1 MKVLIADDSEFMR
14 GILKGIVEK
23 SNWKGSQIIEAVNG
37 TEAIEKY
44 EAEHP
49 ELVLLDIVMPEK
61 TGMEVL
67 QAIGSTPQSVVM
79 VSSVEEQQTIDQA
92 NNMGI
97 KKFIRKPFEAD
108 QVIEV
113 LNSLTPAPAA
123 G

>member
-61 TGMEVL
+61 TGLEVL